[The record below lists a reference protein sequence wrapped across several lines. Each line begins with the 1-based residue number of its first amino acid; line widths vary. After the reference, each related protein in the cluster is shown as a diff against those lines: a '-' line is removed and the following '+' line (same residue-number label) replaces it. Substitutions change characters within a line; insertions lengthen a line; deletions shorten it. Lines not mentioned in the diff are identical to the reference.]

1 MSLSFWSI
9 LVVILLLGVLVTIHE
24 LGHYWMARLLG
35 IKAYEVSIFVGPKLI
50 KWRHKDCDFSIRC
63 IPFGAY
69 VRFTDIDDN
78 GDSVQGYEINQ
89 TLILSEINAA
99 VQDLAGASLFN
110 VNSSQVQYFQT
121 FLCAHPFYDYVI
133 TYDGQYDYNLY
144 YGYKLKTA
152 TADRIHIY
160 RYNTGSYN
168 YEYRIDF
175 SSGQTVPSSNVYI
188 NSMEGQVLHDVQTQ
202 KFETVVMLSFA
213 VMLVL
218 WFFSKVIF
226 R

>member
-1 MSLSFWSI
+1 MKRKIFICACLAMILCMMCNTFATEYEDLSDLI
-9 LVVILLLGVLVTIHE
+9 DDVNQVLSTVDGAPEAPVEEDPIDVTE
-24 LGHYWMARLLG
+24 D
-35 IKAYEVSIFVGPKLI
+35 YE
-50 KWRHKDCDFSIRC
+50 
-63 IPFGAY
+63 IPSS
-69 VRFTDIDDN
+69 DLDDN
-78 GDSVQGYEINQ
+78 GNSVPGYEINQ
-89 TLILSEINAA
+89 TIILSEINAA

-110 VNSSQVQYFQT
+110 VNSSQVQYFET

-175 SSGQTVPSSNVYI
+175 STGQNVPSSNVYI
-188 NSMEGQVLHDVQTQ
+188 NSMEGQVLHNVQTQ
-202 KFETVVMLSFA
+202 KFESVVMLSFA

-218 WFFSKVIF
+218 WFFSRVIF